1 MAAVPCVQLRSDRL
15 TFSTDN
21 EFGDDHANVR
31 CALSAGSN
39 VLTLSG
45 GGGARVVLRG
55 LASPTSGSAALSAGY
70 STWKAP
76 VRFVTTTPLTVT
88 SPSAGLLQSTTNGP
102 LQVDGSTVAL
112 GDRILVAG
120 QTGGDQ
126 WQNGIY
132 EVTVVG
138 TVGVSAYVLERA
150 SDFDDGCHVAGSAV
164 VVLEGTA
171 GNSLYINTND
181 AEPNWTS
188 TAIAFEEVGASRGG
202 GGGGGGGGG
211 TIEADSIGLEEME
224 HGPAGGELL
233 YYGTTNPNPALSKA
247 PARLA
252 LGTTGYPLTAGA
264 TVPQYAQLTSS
275 GLASGAVT
283 TAKIADGAVT
293 AAKIGANAV
302 TSAKLAPEA
311 VTSAKLAAGAVDS
324 TKIASGAITADK
336 LANGSVTTAKLQT
349 GCVGT
354 TNLQD
359 NCVTTAKLANGCVD
373 TAQLAS
379 GAVTSAKLQDGSVT
393 TDKITAGS
401 VTGPKLATT
410 VYKTGLILGTA
421 ADQEYVSF
429 AVANEVGFYIN
440 NTARVRVTTSGGT
453 YNGTW
458 TSSSDRK
465 WKTLHGSVTA
475 DALADLD
482 KVDGYLWTWKDT
494 GAFGAGVV
502 AQEFEHVCASAVTY
516 DAALDGLTV
525 NYHAV
530 VAFNLCCNKALKAE
544 CARLRGVADELQGNV
559 QDLERHVAQLRSAR
573 VKTLAQV
580 EVLRRRVAELEE
592 AVEEAAGAHVPSS
605 PGKPHGK

>member
-76 VRFVTTTPLTVT
+76 VRFVTTTQLTVT

-138 TVGVSAYVLERA
+138 AIGVSAYVLERA

-188 TAIAFEEVGASRGG
+188 TAIAFEEVGASSG

-211 TIEADSIGLEEME
+211 TVEADSIGLEEME

-336 LANGSVTTAKLQT
+336 LANGSVTSDKLQT

-373 TAQLAS
+373 TAQLVNS
-379 GAVTSAKLQDGSVT
+379 SVTSAKLQDGSVT

-482 KVDGYLWTWKDT
+482 KVDGHLWTWKDT

-544 CARLRGVADELQGNV
+544 CARLRSVADELQGNV

-573 VKTLAQV
+573 VKALACV

-592 AVEEAAGAHVPSS
+592 AVEEAAGARVPSS